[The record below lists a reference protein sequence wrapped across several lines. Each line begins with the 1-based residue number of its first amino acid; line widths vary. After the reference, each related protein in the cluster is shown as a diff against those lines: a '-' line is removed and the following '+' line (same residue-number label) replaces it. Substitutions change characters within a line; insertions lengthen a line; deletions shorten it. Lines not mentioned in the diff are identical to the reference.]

1 MRIFITLTLL
11 VFLVSDTLSSS
22 HDQPAIGP
30 SQITKLIDNLKNH
43 EEQQETHIETK
54 IQQTVENLKTAA
66 ADVSNQI
73 NGFITRKRKI
83 KKETLM
89 KLKELELKLSKLK
102 TSVKECLQRLIKANQ
117 KRSGQKEHQ
126 QQEAEGDDQE
136 EEASGVEGEEENEQ
150 KPFRDVEIE
159 EQEDEQP
166 GPSRVGSGFEEE
178 EDYEE
183 KPLDGQRDSTEVK
196 EYGVDQEEPSGQGSG
211 DDHGESDE
219 DWEDYESDEDWED
232 YESDEDWEDYEE
244 KPLDGQGD
252 LSEVNQGEASGE
264 GSGDEAGES
273 DEDDRPALADE
284 RR

>member
-30 SQITKLIDNLKNH
+30 SQITKLIDNLKYH
-43 EEQQETHIETK
+43 EQQETYIDTK
-54 IQQTVENLKTAA
+54 IQQTVENLKAAA

-73 NGFITRKRKI
+73 NGFITRKRKV

-117 KRSGQKEHQ
+117 KRSGQKEHR

-136 EEASGVEGEEENEQ
+136 EEASGVEGEVENEQ
-150 KPFRDVEIE
+150 KPIREVEIK
-159 EQEDEQP
+159 EQEDELL
-166 GPSRVGSGFEEE
+166 GPSGVGSGFE

-183 KPLDGQRDSTEVK
+183 KPLDGQRDATEVK
-196 EYGVDQEEPSGQGSG
+196 EYEVDQEGP
-211 DDHGESDE
+211 
-219 DWEDYESDEDWED
+219 
-232 YESDEDWEDYEE
+232 
-244 KPLDGQGD
+244 
-252 LSEVNQGEASGE
+252 SGE

-273 DEDDRPALADE
+273 QQRA
-284 RR
+284 RRSVEIRQPTRKRRFISE